1 MGRVRARAYELGSVD
16 RLVHSHLLTM
26 TTIKI
31 AGSLASI
38 ALGLLVTCCASPQET
53 ASSPQP
59 VVPRTET
66 EGLGV
71 TNAQTVADEDVI
83 LRVSSARCDRSQ
95 SCDHIGPGAIYRD
108 RDDCM
113 AQMRTLVSKQLN
125 TSQCPGGIGETGVS
139 RCVKSLHLGEC
150 DMPGQV
156 YTTVSHCKLE
166 EMCLK

>member
-1 MGRVRARAYELGSVD
+1 VHTP
-16 RLVHSHLLTM
+16 LVTM
-26 TTIKI
+26 TTLKN

-59 VVPRTET
+59 IVPRTET
-66 EGLGV
+66 RAVGV

-95 SCDHIGPGAIYRD
+95 SCDHIGPGAVYRD

-125 TSQCPGGIGETGVS
+125 TSRCPGGIGETGVS

-156 YTTVSHCKLE
+156 YTTVSHCKLD